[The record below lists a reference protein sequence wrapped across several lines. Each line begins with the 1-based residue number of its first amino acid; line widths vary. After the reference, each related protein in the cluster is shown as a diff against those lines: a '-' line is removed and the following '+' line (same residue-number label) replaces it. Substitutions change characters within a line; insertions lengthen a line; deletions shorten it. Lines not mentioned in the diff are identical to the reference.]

1 MMVSAFSVLRSDL
14 SAGFLTAQIRNTRI
28 RSLVEDPTAN
38 RESSFSRSTS
48 CAHLKDASPQAISGR
63 TSYRQARL
71 EFLLYSQ
78 VIPEYCTARGFG
90 PPLGFTPNSSCS

>member
-1 MMVSAFSVLRSDL
+1 MTISAFSVLRSDL
-14 SAGFLTAQIRNTRI
+14 SAGFLTAQISNTRI
-28 RSLVEDPTAN
+28 RSLVENPTAN
-38 RESSFSRSTS
+38 REFSFSISTS

-78 VIPEYCTARGFG
+78 VIP
-90 PPLGFTPNSSCS
+90 